1 MPNLF
6 RFPPHHSVLTTPIMA
21 ALFVSL
27 VGCNNSKFEFAK
39 VEGRVLLDGSPVPEA
54 KVVFMP
60 TSQTSDGEAG
70 PYSMGVTDAEGVFTL
85 NSVEKKPHAGAVV
98 GPHKIIVSTKRSH
111 LAPDSLDV
119 EIIDSPETIPPQYS
133 HYKKTTLQFE
143 VPSGGTDEANLDLVS
158 TGQ

>member
-85 NSVEKKPHAGAVV
+85 NSVEKKPSSAQY
-98 GPHKIIVSTKRSH
+98 VSSNRSFVC
-111 LAPDSLDV
+111 LRL
-119 EIIDSPETIPPQYS
+119 
-133 HYKKTTLQFE
+133 
-143 VPSGGTDEANLDLVS
+143 
-158 TGQ
+158 